1 MSELAQEQSNRN
13 TVPVEIPSLGT
24 QPLLSLC
31 EFLGGRNVVFVEQP
45 FLRRQASVGNREFPQ
60 GISLANAVNV
70 TPSLI
75 NYVLYII
82 DIV

>member
-1 MSELAQEQSNRN
+1 MNLGMN

-24 QPLLSLC
+24 QPLLNLH
-31 EFLGGRNVVFVEQP
+31 EFLGDRNVMFVEQP
-45 FLRRQASVGNREFPQ
+45 FQRNQASVDSQEFAQ

-70 TPSLI
+70 TPSVI
-75 NYVLYII
+75 NYVFYVT